1 MVSIFSERAT
11 GSKRLLRTEATLS
24 SLEQLKFRLTWW
36 TGAIS
41 PRSGTGRSMAQF
53 MWKRTQPSGKL
64 LLRSKQGLLF
74 NSVVKHVVELKLPPS
89 HRVGPDRQ
97 LPTASPYFQA
107 NQSFSPDKR
116 IFGNFAPTPSL
127 AQPPNFP
134 SFTKP
139 LQILFGSAIDIDHL
153 NQQQHNTAGGS
164 G

>member
-116 IFGNFAPTPSL
+116 IFGNFPSNLCAHSFPRPTS
-127 AQPPNFP
+127 QFP
-134 SFTKP
+134 FLHETSPDPFR
-139 LQILFGSAIDIDHL
+139 IS
-153 NQQQHNTAGGS
+153 NRYRS
-164 G
+164 S